1 MGHGIQTDDP
11 KKAAN
16 IFMSRD
22 HKKIIQLIKQYYPGK
37 LGVYMVPPMFYSE
50 VPEAIKLE
58 EFNVPK
64 HKDRV
69 KGDIAESKVY
79 RALKKYFTKTGDDVI
94 IIHSHKFLNKDT
106 NNEKDFIIVN
116 LSKGKS
122 STSQQAQSSIILIK
136 LYPEIFHIWL
146 VNSVISPNDLK
157 VLKIVKLLNVIRVV
171 NLLSKESFLRDF

>member
-1 MGHGIQTDDP
+1 M
-11 KKAAN
+11 
-16 IFMSRD
+16 RD
-22 HKKIIQLIKQYYPGK
+22 HCKHFLFSALESHPSTSKKK
-37 LGVYMVPPMFYSE
+37 SE
-50 VPEAIKLE
+50 NLHNQIKLE

-94 IIHSHKFLNKDT
+94 IIHSHKFLNKDKNT

-122 STSQQAQSSIILIK
+122 STS
-136 LYPEIFHIWL
+136 
-146 VNSVISPNDLK
+146 
-157 VLKIVKLLNVIRVV
+157 
-171 NLLSKESFLRDF
+171 